1 MHNMKR
7 VVTVMTVALVVVWLI
22 ALWAI
27 DRAEAPWEWRVMWE
41 TIGDLSC
48 HRVVLCGVMI
58 ACTGRSRVS

>member
-41 TIGDLSC
+41 SY
-48 HRVVLCGVMI
+48 R
-58 ACTGRSRVS
+58 